1 METNIFSF
9 FSLLSFVGENGKE
22 LPDELSD
29 DWQARKAGVQD
40 KEDH

>member
-1 METNIFSF
+1 V
-9 FSLLSFVGENGKE
+9 SFVGRNGKG
-22 LPDELSD
+22 LSDELSD